1 MTPAPVTAFCPGHIS
16 GYFRRIDG
24 MSLSTTGSIGAG
36 IVINEGV
43 TVTVSTSRIPSVR
56 IERKD
61 ASGVRH
67 GLALESA
74 LLLSAMDRIGVSASV
89 VTESRLPIGAGFGLS
104 AAALLASLTA
114 LNRLH
119 ECGMSAHD
127 IARIAHETE
136 VTHRTGLGDVAACQH
151 GGRVVRTGA
160 GIDGHIERRF
170 DLIEPLYAISFGPIH
185 TPTVLGSPA
194 QMEKVTAAFPQDSP
208 QTVAD
213 FFRLCRE
220 FADRSGLVTP
230 AVKQVLSVCDRA
242 GIPASMTMLGNG
254 IFAYGSRAGTVL
266 RTFGETYEL
275 HMAEC
280 GVRIVEEVP

>member
-61 ASGVRH
+61 ASGLRH
-67 GLALESA
+67 GQALESA

-89 VTESRLPIGAGFGLS
+89 VTECRLPIGAGFGLS

-114 LNRLH
+114 LNQLH

-136 VTHRTGLGDVAACQH
+136 VTHRTGLGDVAACQG

-160 GIDGHIERRF
+160 GIDGHIERWF
-170 DLIEPLYAISFGPIH
+170 DLIEPLYAISFGSIH
-185 TPTVLGSPA
+185 TPSVLGSPA
-194 QMEKVTAAFPQDSP
+194 QMEKVTAAFPRDSP
-208 QTVAD
+208 DSIAD

-220 FADRSGLVTP
+220 FTDRSGLVTP
-230 AVKQVLSVCDRA
+230 EVKKVLSVCDHA

-254 IFAYGSRAGTVL
+254 VFAYGVRAGGVL
-266 RTFGETYEL
+266 RVIGETYEL
-275 HMAEC
+275 HMAER

>member
-24 MSLSTTGSIGAG
+24 KDLGSTGSIGAG
-36 IVINEGV
+36 IVIDEGV
-43 TVTVSTSRIPSVR
+43 TVTASTSRTPSVR

-61 ASGVRH
+61 ASVVRH
-67 GLALESA
+67 GLAQESP

-89 VTESRLPIGAGFGLS
+89 VTECRLPIGAGFGLS

-119 ECGMSAHD
+119 ECGMTAHE

-136 VTHRTGLGDVAACQH
+136 VTHRTGLGDVAACQG

-170 DLIEPLYAISFGPIH
+170 DLTEPLCAVSFGPIH
-185 TPTVLGSPA
+185 TPSVLGSPA
-194 QMEKVTAAFPQDSP
+194 QMEIVTRAFPRDAPESV
-208 QTVAD
+208 TD

-230 AVKQVLSVCDRA
+230 QVRQVLGECDRA

-254 IFAYGSRAGTVL
+254 VFAYGARAGTVL
-266 RTFGETYEL
+266 KSFGEVYEL
-275 HMAEC
+275 HMAER
-280 GVRIVEEVP
+280 GVRIVKGVS